1 MPTLNRLWILCLWFL
16 AGSLAFAGSV
26 AAQGQQADPKTVAPV
41 TATPGVDGATT
52 APRLP
57 GSGRNQFSSPVMGI
71 DIKGEGLSLPAG
83 VAQPE
88 EPLIVPPKPAA
99 ATPPA
104 TAK

>member
-1 MPTLNRLWILCLWFL
+1 VPTLNRLWFL

-41 TATPGVDGATT
+41 GATPGLDSATPG
-52 APRLP
+52 PRLP